1 METPKSRLLQLLSA
15 LGMGQ
20 GSFEK
25 EIGAGNGVITHSKD
39 ALTPAL
45 YKKIAAAY
53 PSVNVAW
60 LQTGKG
66 DMFLSQEVAVPAGL
80 SPEETAICMQRAR
93 LMSEIASQQAI
104 IAHLQKQIA
113 SAQHQIDECQKVVS
127 EMTNLCSILESRT
140 LQKPCK

>member
-20 GSFEK
+20 GKFEK

-39 ALTPAL
+39 TLTPAL

-53 PSVNVAW
+53 QSVNIVW

-66 DMFLSQEVAVPAGL
+66 DMFLSQDTAVPVGL
-80 SPEETAICMQRAR
+80 SPEETAVCIQRAR
-93 LMSEIASQQAI
+93 LMSEIAAQRAVI
-104 IAHLQKQIA
+104 MHLQKQIA
-113 SAQHQIDECQKVVS
+113 AAQHQIGECQKVVS
-127 EMTNLCSILESRT
+127 EMTNLCTILESKT